1 LDTLP
6 KFFQSISHLLPF
18 TYSAQATRELL
29 FAQNINRVLLV
40 KDFGILLMFTLVS
53 LAIALVFVNKGEK
66 INKQIDEA
74 LDI

>member
-1 LDTLP
+1 
-6 KFFQSISHLLPF
+6 
-18 TYSAQATRELL
+18 
-29 FAQNINRVLLV
+29 
-40 KDFGILLMFTLVS
+40 MFTLVS